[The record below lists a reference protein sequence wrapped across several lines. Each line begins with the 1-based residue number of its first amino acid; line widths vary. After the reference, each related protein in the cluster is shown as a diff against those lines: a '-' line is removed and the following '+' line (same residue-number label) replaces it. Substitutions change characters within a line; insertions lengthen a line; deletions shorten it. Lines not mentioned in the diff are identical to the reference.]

1 MGVLRDRFARL
12 PGRVGQFTSGT
23 PPRCPLA
30 TPAPIEP
37 WQLQPRANARTPW
50 ALSNSSPV
58 TNSIGIA
65 RLLDRA
71 RRDRP
76 AVGPGV
82 DSPGLLWNRA
92 DQADRGPAG
101 AVVGDDLVVPLGRP
115 RLDEPRPVV
124 PLAAEQEPPGT
135 PDRRAVVR
143 LARCHQGAKGLPGG
157 QGIARSPRHLAPA
170 AILGLPPSEPGC
182 GPLRLVGLAEPG
194 GDHGPQGERLGLVPA
209 WGLLQPVEGLAPGLA
224 NGVRIR
230 LIDGQ

>member
-76 AVGPGV
+76 AVGSGV
-82 DSPGLLWNRA
+82 DSPGSLWNRA

-101 AVVGDDLVVPLGRP
+101 TVVGDDLVVPLRRP
-115 RLDEPRPVV
+115 RPHEPRAVV
-124 PLAAEQEPPGT
+124 PLAVQEELAGLR
-135 PDRRAVVR
+135 DRRGVVR
-143 LARCHQGAKGLPGG
+143 LARRYEGAEGLPGR
-157 QGIARSPRHLAPA
+157 QGIARPPRHLAPA
-170 AILGLPPSEPGC
+170 AILGLPPP
-182 GPLRLVGLAEPG
+182 EPG
-194 GDHGPQGERLGLVPA
+194 GRLLHLV
-209 WGLLQPVEGLAPGLA
+209 G
-224 NGVRIR
+224 
-230 LIDGQ
+230 